1 MIEIGNVKWS
11 FGKSTFPQEKII
23 KVEKIECEF
32 NKFPIGT
39 YAKNSNELQ
48 ELVKEKEAMAPY
60 VKRKSVNFTVSEELH
75 LKFDVACTLN
85 NTKMAW
91 VLRKLIEGYVAN
103 TKNFK

>member
-1 MIEIGNVKWS
+1 MKTMRIKT
-11 FGKSTFPQEKII
+11 GKRLS
-23 KVEKIECEF
+23 
-32 NKFPIGT
+32 
-39 YAKNSNELQ
+39 ADDW
-48 ELVKEKEAMAPY
+48 VKEKEAMAPY